1 MKLILDAS
9 TIITFK
15 NANKLNLLADLQRR
29 GVEIIVPRAVLDELY
44 SAGHVFE
51 DPPFTSV
58 QPREGYRIETLGAG
72 EAEAI
77 QLCKEYVERGEEA
90 ELVTDDARARR
101 KAERLGLK
109 VMGTL
114 GLVILLA
121 KRGVV
126 SPCEAT
132 GLLHELSAFIY
143 VTNDVLEKAKKALQ
157 EMC

>member
-1 MKLILDAS
+1 
-9 TIITFK
+9 
-15 NANKLNLLADLQRR
+15 
-29 GVEIIVPRAVLDELY
+29 
-44 SAGHVFE
+44 FE
-51 DPPFTSV
+51 VPPFTSV
-58 QPREGYRIETLGAG
+58 QPRESYRIETLGAG

-126 SPCEAT
+126 SPSEAER
-132 GLLHELSAFIY
+132 LLHELSAFIY
-143 VTNDVLEKAKKALQ
+143 VTEDVLERAKKALR
-157 EMC
+157 EMR